1 MEPVSSNEHVLSWW
15 KRNEKQLL
23 LLAPIAKQVLCT
35 SATSTPSERS
45 FSKAGN
51 LISVKRALLK
61 PPKVDMIL
69 FLNKDYFQF
78 KH

>member
-1 MEPVSSNEHVLSWW
+1 MEPVSSGEHVLSWW
-15 KRNEKQLL
+15 KKNEKQLP
-23 LLAPIAKQVLCT
+23 LLAQIAKQVLCT
-35 SATSTPSERS
+35 PATSTPSERS

-61 PPKVDMIL
+61 PAKVDMIL
-69 FLNKDYFQF
+69 FLNKNYFQL